1 MIGFQSAA
9 PREVIGGRPSIRSG
23 AAQVPTRQRMTDT
36 HQQALSA
43 RADQANALTA
53 ALRLAPQAWGVV
65 ATSLLDRAEAML
77 AIKEAATGRYVHANA
92 RMQALIGRNAEGLVD
107 DDWADPKACAALRV
121 ADQSAMVQTVPQVS
135 EHRLEQR
142 GMRREYAVTRLPLPS
157 ADGSAPRYLCCIW
170 QDLTEDRYAEAQLQL
185 ALRQLEEQQQAN
197 ETLRREMQGQGP
209 RDATTGLYQRG
220 HFDDQLRREV
230 DLSSR
235 EHREFALVS
244 VALDPLGE
252 MARAS
257 GDEGRQRV
265 LEALGRLLRS
275 NTRAMD
281 ASCRLSDD
289 RFAVLLSGV
298 GLATAHARM
307 EGLRRQCATQ
317 LVMLNGQDLGFTVS
331 MGVASFPHTAH
342 TQEDLLQAADT
353 ALAQAQR
360 RGGNHVTL
368 ASIRFEA

>member
-1 MIGFQSAA
+1 
-9 PREVIGGRPSIRSG
+9 
-23 AAQVPTRQRMTDT
+23 MTDI
-36 HQQALSA
+36 HPQALSS
-43 RADQANALTA
+43 RADQTVALTS
-53 ALRLAPQAWGVV
+53 ALGLAPEAWGVV
-65 ATSLLDRAEAML
+65 AMALLDRTEAPF
-77 AIKEAATGRYVHANA
+77 AIKEAATGRYVHASP
-92 RMQALIGRNAEGLVD
+92 RMQALLGREGDGLSD
-107 DDWADPKACAALRV
+107 EDWADPKACPSLRV
-121 ADQSAMVQTVPQVS
+121 ADHSAMVQTLPQVS
-135 EHRLEQR
+135 EHRLEID
-142 GMRREYAVTRLPLPS
+142 GLRREFSVTRLPLPS

-170 QDLTEDRYAEAQLQL
+170 QELTAQRQAEAQLQL
-185 ALRQLEEQQQAN
+185 ALRQLEDQQQAN
-197 ETLRREMQGQGP
+197 AALRRELQDGH
-209 RDATTGLYQRG
+209 RDGATGLYQRG
-220 HFDDQLRREV
+220 HFEDQLRREV

-244 VALDPLGE
+244 VSLDPLGE
-252 MARAS
+252 AARAC
-257 GDEGRQRV
+257 GPEGRQRV
-265 LEALGRLLRS
+265 LESLGRLLRS

-281 ASCRLSDD
+281 ASCRLSED

-368 ASIRFEA
+368 ASIRFEG

>member
-1 MIGFQSAA
+1 
-9 PREVIGGRPSIRSG
+9 
-23 AAQVPTRQRMTDT
+23 MTESN
-36 HQQALSA
+36 QQALAA
-43 RADQANALTA
+43 RADQSHALVRA
-53 ALRLAPQAWGVV
+53 FGLAPPVWGVV
-65 ATSLLDRAEAML
+65 ALTLLDRVDAML

-92 RMQALIGRNAEGLVD
+92 RMAALIDRPVEGLTD
-107 DDWADPKACAALRV
+107 EDWLPPEACAALRS

-135 EHRLEQR
+135 EHRIELN
-142 GMRREYAVTRLPLPS
+142 GVRREFTVTRLSLAA
-157 ADGSAPRYLCCIW
+157 ADGSTSRYLCCIW
-170 QDLTEDRYAEAQLQL
+170 IDVTAQRQGEVQLQL

-197 ETLRREMQGQGP
+197 EALRREMQDSGL
-209 RDATTGLYQRG
+209 RDSVTGLYQRG

-244 VALDPLGE
+244 VALDPLSDA
-252 MARAS
+252 ARAS
-257 GDEGRQRV
+257 GAEARSRV

-275 NTRAMD
+275 GTRAMD
-281 ASCRLSDD
+281 ASCRLSEE

-317 LVMLNGQDLGFTVS
+317 IVMLNGQDLGFTVS

-353 ALAQAQR
+353 ALVQAQK

>member
-1 MIGFQSAA
+1 MT
-9 PREVIGGRPSIRSG
+9 ESI
-23 AAQVPTRQRMTDT
+23 
-36 HQQALSA
+36 QQALVA
-43 RADQANALTA
+43 RADQSNALTRA
-53 ALRLAPQAWGVV
+53 FGLAPEAWGVV
-65 ATSLLDRAEAML
+65 ALTLFDRVDAML
-77 AIKEAATGRYVHANA
+77 AIKDAATGRYVHADA
-92 RMQALIGRNAEGLVD
+92 RMEALVGQPLKGLSD
-107 DDWADPKACAALRV
+107 EDWLQPEACTALRA

-135 EHRLEQR
+135 EHRIEQA
-142 GMRREYAVTRLPLPS
+142 GVRREFTVTRLPLAR
-157 ADGSAPRYLCCIW
+157 ADGSSPRHLCCVWLDITA
-170 QDLTEDRYAEAQLQL
+170 QRQGEAQLQL

-197 ETLRREMQGQGP
+197 ESLRREMQDQGV
-209 RDATTGLYQRG
+209 RDNVTGLYQRG

-244 VALDPLGE
+244 VALDPLSDS
-252 MARAS
+252 ARAA
-257 GDEGRQRV
+257 GLEARTRV

-275 NTRAMD
+275 GTRAMD
-281 ASCRLSDD
+281 ASCRLNED

-317 LVMLNGQDLGFTVS
+317 IVMLNGQDMGFTVS

-353 ALAQAQR
+353 ALAQAQK

>member
-1 MIGFQSAA
+1 
-9 PREVIGGRPSIRSG
+9 
-23 AAQVPTRQRMTDT
+23 MTDT

-43 RADQANALTA
+43 RADQAQALTA
-53 ALRLAPQAWGVV
+53 ALGLAPQAWGVV
-65 ATSLLDRAEAML
+65 AMSLLDRAEAMF
-77 AIKEAATGRYVHANA
+77 AIKDATTGRYVHANA
-92 RMQALIGRNAEGLVD
+92 RMQSLLGRSAEGLVD
-107 DDWADPKACAALRV
+107 EDWADPQACAALRT

-135 EHRLEQR
+135 EHRLEQ
-142 GMRREYAVTRLPLPS
+142 GGVRREFSVTRLALPS
-157 ADGSAPRYLCCIW
+157 ADGAAPRYLCCIW
-170 QDLTEDRYAEAQLQL
+170 QDLTAQRQSESQLQL

-197 ETLRREMQGQGP
+197 ESLRREMQDHGL
-209 RDATTGLYQRG
+209 RDSATGLYQRG

-252 MARAS
+252 AARAS
-257 GDEGRQRV
+257 GSEGRKRV

-281 ASCRLSDD
+281 ASCRLSED

-353 ALAQAQR
+353 ALSQAQK